1 MKTIGKDMKVWSLD
15 ELINEE
21 VAPQGTAERASFDA
35 KVEEKIHQQ
44 EKYTSMRIMMP
55 AYMRDAIRRNARAL
69 GESTSTYVNKIISQ
83 SITPMAL

>member
-35 KVEEKIHQQ
+35 KVEAKVRQQ
-44 EKYTSMRIMMP
+44 EQYISMRIMMP